1 MREKSNGDFTG
12 HDSIFHI
19 AATAKQRRQ
28 RRRWGRRLVD
38 IRLLGLTMRLRDD
51 NHRSRLAWTRRRQRT
66 GRLLYGTR
74 GGRTGDDGLVVVMMM
89 VMMMAADGGER

>member
-28 RRRWGRRLVD
+28 RRRWSAAPCGYSFVGINDAAAGRQSQEQACLDAAAATDGSVAVWD
-38 IRLLGLTMRLRDD
+38 
-51 NHRSRLAWTRRRQRT
+51 A
-66 GRLLYGTR
+66 
-74 GGRTGDDGLVVVMMM
+74 GGQDG
-89 VMMMAADGGER
+89 